1 LIARKEAPSGASNI
15 LHQSEP
21 GGAAFKSL
29 EDIWTD
35 TTSVPFEADRRGRAR
50 AKLASNSCAAGRH
63 RRFINRGKAS
73 PMQMSKTIAAL
84 IGPTLMALGFALLVN
99 LGSFPAIIESV
110 SRDPALIFLSGV
122 LLFVAGVAIV
132 RVHNRWT
139 SDWSV
144 LVTALGWLAVL
155 GGIGRMLFP
164 IQLAS
169 MTEGLS
175 RSSGLFLASAGVL
188 LVVGAFLSF
197 KAYAHD

>member
-1 LIARKEAPSGASNI
+1 
-15 LHQSEP
+15 
-21 GGAAFKSL
+21 
-29 EDIWTD
+29 
-35 TTSVPFEADRRGRAR
+35 
-50 AKLASNSCAAGRH
+50 
-63 RRFINRGKAS
+63 
-73 PMQMSKTIAAL
+73 
-84 IGPTLMALGFALLVN
+84 LLVN

-169 MTEGLS
+169 WRRGLS

-197 KAYAHD
+197 KAYGHD